1 MSCCRTVGLHPAPVA
16 WTRYRNMMSDMS
28 DPQKL
33 GEVFALTGAFDDE
46 GTVLSGLPHSREIGM
61 RVHYS
66 GDSQA
71 VLSVDWDE
79 KLIGDPESGVLH
91 GGVITA
97 LLDTACGAAVM
108 AVPDKLQ
115 TIATLDL
122 RIAYMRPATKGLR
135 VYCRAECYRLTR
147 SIAFTRAVAF
157 HDDPSDAVAS
167 AAGTFILERAG

>member
-1 MSCCRTVGLHPAPVA
+1 MTESADARE
-16 WTRYRNMMSDMS
+16 
-28 DPQKL
+28 L
-33 GEVFALTGAFDDE
+33 GEVFSLTGAFDSE

-71 VLSVDWDE
+71 VLSVDWNE
-79 KLIGDPESGVLH
+79 KLIGDPQSGVMH

-108 AVPDKLQ
+108 AVPEKLD

-157 HDDPSDAVAS
+157 HDDPADPVAS
-167 AAGTFILERAG
+167 ASGTFIVERREAKA